1 MQERT
6 VGTIWHPAAAE
17 RTRNMVRH
25 ASSPLS
31 SALATLAR
39 FRRLRGLARSL
50 CHRLEGGLMNSG
62 TWRRILRDHYGVEIG
77 RYSYGDVLKPGLLPS
92 GTSVGAYCSVG
103 TGLIVRRRDHPV
115 TRPVL
120 HPFFYNS
127 CLGLVERDTIPQ
139 DRDNPLTIGHDVW
152 IGDRVTILA
161 GCRRIGNGAV
171 IAADA
176 VETRDVPPSAIVGG
190 VPARV
195 IRLRFD
201 AARIARIEASRWWER
216 DVASLVAAE
225 CDGRLL
231 DPAAPEDGQAKG
243 ETPAADDPD
252 PGEPDRESG
261 PASGPAH
268 APAG

>member
-77 RYSYGDVLKPGLLPS
+77 RYSYGDVLKPGLLPP

-127 CLGLVERDTIPQ
+127 RLGLVERDTIPQ
-139 DRDNPLTIGHDVW
+139 DRDNP
-152 IGDRVTILA
+152 
-161 GCRRIGNGAV
+161 
-171 IAADA
+171 
-176 VETRDVPPSAIVGG
+176 
-190 VPARV
+190 
-195 IRLRFD
+195 
-201 AARIARIEASRWWER
+201 
-216 DVASLVAAE
+216 
-225 CDGRLL
+225 
-231 DPAAPEDGQAKG
+231 
-243 ETPAADDPD
+243 
-252 PGEPDRESG
+252 
-261 PASGPAH
+261 
-268 APAG
+268 